1 MAIFA
6 GIFGLLGRQAGRFV
20 TAALGWASTLL
31 FGRVP
36 QSRQMILAIMT
47 LGSIAW
53 VAMVAGVIVPEV
65 GTLLLGL
72 VPIPDFIDENWVR
85 LGMLIAAIVTPLLIG
100 LGGLLIPDPPD
111 RPTGLAAAKQILRGY
126 PLAFLLAF
134 TLVFLA
140 VVGTIRKARSLVK
153 RWSDAHVPIVVNPG
167 GYAQMV
173 SDLEDALDLAG
184 LTVDEKPAPSVLSIP
199 ARLVGLV
206 AGGGI
211 RAYVPDQ
218 LTMLIAKELEVSVY
232 PSDIAISGQK
242 AVVARARAAIA
253 TRLAA
258 TAAHLTTTKE
268 AQEIEDRLHLI
279 ADSPPQ
285 TGPAGSPIVTPDIA
299 AEFEAVDRA
308 LASIDIE
315 YDEWEVLYRVRLQVE
330 RDLLKGH
337 APGEDIPGAPA
348 PPAPGPP
355 APPRGDP
362 PPILA
367 IAAIVLMVLDVGLAI
382 LERVRPPARRS

>member
-6 GIFGLLGRQAGRFV
+6 GVFALIGRQAGRFL

-36 QSRQMILAIMT
+36 QSRQVILAIMT

-53 VAMVAGVIVPEV
+53 VAMLLGVVIPEV
-65 GTLLLGL
+65 GTLLLGF
-72 VPIPDFIDENWVR
+72 VSIPDFIDERWVR
-85 LGMLIAAIVTPLLIG
+85 LGMLLAALITPLLIG

-111 RPTGLAAAKQILRGY
+111 RPKGVEAAKQVLRGY

-153 RWSDAHVPIVVNPG
+153 RWTDAHVPIVVRTG
-167 GYAQMV
+167 GYGKMV
-173 SDLEDALDLAG
+173 DDLEDALDQAG
-184 LTVDEKPAPSVLSIP
+184 LKVDEKPAPTILSTP
-199 ARLVGLV
+199 ARLVALV

-218 LTMLIAKELEVSVY
+218 LTMLVAKDIEISLY

-242 AVVARARAAIA
+242 ATVARARAAIA

-258 TAAHLTTTKE
+258 TSAHLTTTRE
-268 AQEIEDRLHLI
+268 AQEIEDRLQGV
-279 ADSPPQ
+279 ADSPPI
-285 TGPAGSPIVTPDIA
+285 AGLDGAPVVTPDVA
-299 AEFEAVDRA
+299 AELQAVDRA
-308 LASIDIE
+308 LSTIDID

-330 RDLLKGH
+330 RDLLLGH
-337 APGEDIPGAPA
+337 APGEDIPGAPTA
-348 PPAPGPP
+348 PVPEPPAE
-355 APPRGDP
+355 RGGGSRP
-362 PPILA
+362 VLA
-367 IAAIVLMVLDVGLAI
+367 IAGIVLMVVDVGLAI
-382 LERVRPPARRS
+382 AERFRPPTPRA